1 MFYFYLLL
9 VIIFALTFW
18 LIWFLFN
25 KAWQKGLIFSALNF
39 VLLEIRFPK
48 VFETND
54 IGKEKEKLLVMEQ
67 FYNSLT
73 NILKEKIGLFKPKPY
88 LVFEIAVPEEGE
100 EIGFYVAVPKKF
112 QASIQRQIQ
121 GFFPEAEIN
130 AVNDYNIFNSK
141 GVSVGSILKTKK
153 NYILPFQTYKTLEA
167 STLGLITNSMALLKE
182 RGEGIALQI
191 LIKPTKLSSKSDAIK
206 VIKNLYQGKHLDKA
220 VGEIE
225 NPFSFIDAIRGFFNI
240 QKSEDKNKPFNLSA
254 SKQETLTP
262 LVQELIGAIDNKAR
276 QNLFEANIRI
286 LASTETEEEAL
297 QILSNVENAFAQFES
312 PDLNCFYGYRPIK
325 KALKNLIYNFSFR
338 IRSNKEVIW
347 LSGEE
352 LTSIF
357 HFPILKLE
365 TPKVRFL
372 KSKAAAPPAI
382 MPPSGIVLGK
392 NRFRNQ
398 EATIKLNPLDRR
410 RHLYIIGQTGTGK
423 SYLLRNLI
431 KQDIDSGAG
440 IGVIDP
446 HGDLVE
452 AILGL
457 VPSSRQNDVVLFDPA
472 DTEWPMGLN
481 LLEAATATE
490 KDFAIQEMIA
500 TFQKLF
506 LAEHL
511 GPVFEH
517 SMRNA
522 MLTLMADEENPGTLV
537 DIPRIFTD
545 PVFVR
550 QLLIKVTDP
559 LVRDFWEKEMLKM
572 SEQTKSEMIGYL
584 VSKVGRF
591 VENSMMRNIIG
602 QSRSGIDFNDIMNNG
617 KILLVNLSKGRLGEM
632 NSALL
637 GLIITAKLQM
647 AAFRRA
653 EERNEES
660 RRDFYLYM
668 DEFQNFTTDSIATI
682 LAEARKYRLNLILAH
697 QFIGQ
702 LTDKIRDSVFGNA
715 GSIIS
720 FRIGPEDTKFL
731 VKYFEPVF
739 NESDLINIDNRHAY
753 AKLLINGATTMP
765 FNIATE
771 DSPISSLDEAEKL
784 REMCR
789 QKYARS
795 RVEVEAMINKR
806 FKAINE

>member
-1 MFYFYLLL
+1 MKIMLYIYLLFIAIIAL
-9 VIIFALTFW
+9 VFW
-18 LIWFLFN
+18 LAWFLFN
-25 KAWQKGLIFSALNF
+25 RAWQKGLIFSALNF
-39 VLLEIRFPK
+39 VLLEVKFPR
-48 VFETND
+48 VLETID
-54 IGKEKEKLLVMEQ
+54 IGKEKEKLLIMEQ
-67 FYNSLT
+67 FYNSLA
-73 NILKEKIGLFKPKPY
+73 NLIKEKGGPFKPKPY
-88 LVFEIAVPEEGE
+88 LIFEIAVPEAGE
-100 EIGFYVAVPKKF
+100 EIGFYLAIPKKF
-112 QASIQRQIQ
+112 EIPAQRQIQ
-121 GFFPEAEIN
+121 GFFPEVEIN
-130 AVNDYNIFNSK
+130 AVNDYNIFNKK
-141 GVSVGSILKTKK
+141 GVSIGSILKTKR
-153 NYILPFQTYKTLEA
+153 NYILPFQTYKKLEA
-167 STLGLITNSMALLKE
+167 STLGLITSSMSLLRE
-182 RGEGIALQI
+182 QGEGIALQI
-191 LIKPTKLSSKSDAIK
+191 LIKPTGASSKSDAVKIIK
-206 VIKNLYQGKHLDKA
+206 RLYEGKNLDVALGELD
-220 VGEIE
+220 
-225 NPFSFIDAIRGFFNI
+225 NPFSFFDSIRNFFNL
-240 QKSEDKNKPFNLSA
+240 KSGKEKNKQPEPP
-254 SKQETLTP
+254 KTLTP
-262 LVQELIGAIDNKAR
+262 LVQELINAVDNKAK
-276 QNLFEANIRI
+276 QNLFEVNVRI
-286 LASTETEEEAL
+286 LASAETEEGAA

-312 PDLNCFYGYRPIK
+312 PDLNCFYGYRPVK
-325 KALKNLIYNFSFR
+325 SALKNLIYNFSFR
-338 IRSNKEVIW
+338 IWSNKEIIW
-347 LSGEE
+347 LSVEE
-352 LTSIF
+352 LTSIY
-357 HFPILKLE
+357 HFPIIKIE
-365 TPKVRFL
+365 TPKVKFL
-372 KSKAAAPPAI
+372 KAKAAAPPAV
-382 MPPSGIVLGK
+382 MPSAGIILGK
-392 NRFRNQ
+392 NRFRGQ
-398 EATIKLNPLDRR
+398 ETIIKLNPLDRR
-410 RHLYIIGQTGTGK
+410 RHLYVVGQTGTGK

-431 KQDIDSGAG
+431 KQDIDGGAG

-457 VPSSRQNDVVLFDPA
+457 VPLSRYNDVVLFDPA
-472 DTEWPMGLN
+472 DTEWPVGLN

-522 MLTLMADEENPGTLV
+522 MLTLMADEASPGTLV

-545 PVFVR
+545 PAFVR

-617 KILLVNLSKGRLGEM
+617 KILLVNLSKGRIGEM

-653 EERNEES
+653 EERSEES

-720 FRIGPEDTKFL
+720 FRIGPEDAKFL
-731 VKYFEPVF
+731 IKYFEPIF

-771 DSPISSLDEAEKL
+771 DSPETDLDKAEKL
-784 REMCR
+784 RELNR
-789 QKYARS
+789 QKYARP
-795 RVEVEAMINKR
+795 RQEVEDAISKR
-806 FKAINE
+806 FGSPTS

>member
-1 MFYFYLLL
+1 MFYLLL
-9 VIIFALTFW
+9 LLLILVILFL
-18 LIWFLFN
+18 LLWFLFN
-25 KAWQKGLIFSALNF
+25 RAWKKGLIFSALNF

-48 VFETND
+48 VLETSD

-73 NILKEKIGLFKPKPY
+73 SILREKRSFFAPKPY

-100 EIGFYVAVPKKF
+100 EIGFYLALPKNF
-112 QASIQRQIQ
+112 QSTIQRQIQ
-121 GFFPEAEIN
+121 GFFSEAEITFT
-130 AVNDYNIFNSK
+130 NDYNIFNK
-141 GVSVGSILKTKK
+141 QGVNIGSILKLKR
-153 NYILPFQTYKTLEA
+153 NYVLPFQTYKNLEA
-167 STLGLITNSMALLKE
+167 STLGIITNAISSLKKK
-182 RGEGIALQI
+182 GEGVAIQI
-191 LIKPTKLSSKSDAIK
+191 LIKPTKNSAKKDALKIIKQLYDGKNIDAAIGELESPLSS
-206 VIKNLYQGKHLDKA
+206 
-220 VGEIE
+220 IE
-225 NPFSFIDAIRGFFNI
+225 GLKEFFNI
-240 QKSEDKNKPFNLSA
+240 KKPEQKENKPLEP
-254 SKQETLTP
+254 KPTLTP
-262 LVQELIGAIDNKAR
+262 LAQELINTIDNKAK
-276 QNLFEANIRI
+276 QNLFAVNIRL
-286 LASTETEEEAL
+286 LASGETEEEAK
-297 QILSNVENAFAQFES
+297 QILSNIESAFAQFEF
-312 PDLNCFYGYRPIK
+312 PDLNRFYSFRPQKNI
-325 KALKNLIYNFSFR
+325 LKNLIYNFSFR
-338 IRSNKEVIW
+338 LFNDKENNW
-347 LSGEE
+347 LSSEE

-357 HFPILKLE
+357 HFPITKIE
-365 TPKVRFL
+365 TPRVRFI
-372 KSKAAAPPAI
+372 KSKTAAPPAI
-382 MPPSGIVLGK
+382 APSAGVILGK
-392 NRFRNQ
+392 NQFRNQ
-398 EATIKLNPLDRR
+398 ETAIKLNPIDRR

-440 IGVIDP
+440 IGIIDP

-457 VPSSRQNDVVLFDPA
+457 IPQHRINDVVLFDPA
-472 DTEWPMGLN
+472 DTEWPIGLN
-481 LLEAATATE
+481 LLEAITPTD
-490 KDFAIQEMIA
+490 KDFAVSEMIA

-522 MLTLMADEENPGTLV
+522 MLTLMADDVNPGTLA

-572 SEQTKSEMIGYL
+572 SDQTKSEMVGYL

-602 QSRSGIDFNDIMNNG
+602 QNRSGIDFNDIMNNG
-617 KILLVNLSKGRLGEM
+617 KILLVNLSKGRIGEM

-647 AAFRRA
+647 AAFKRA

-702 LTDKIRDSVFGNA
+702 LTEKIRDAVFGNV
-715 GSIIS
+715 GSLIS
-720 FRIGPEDTKFL
+720 FRIGPEDAKFL
-731 VKYFEPVF
+731 VNYFEPTF
-739 NESDLINIDNRHAY
+739 NESDLINVDNRHAY

-771 DSPISSLDEAEKL
+771 DSLESSLDEAEKIRNL
-784 REMCR
+784 CR
-789 QKYARS
+789 VKYARP
-795 RVEVEAMINKR
+795 RQEVENAISKR
-806 FKAINE
+806 FREIKE

>member
-1 MFYFYLLL
+1 MFYFLLFL
-9 VIIFALTFW
+9 FVLAFVFW
-18 LIWFLFN
+18 LAWFLFN

-39 VLLEIRFPK
+39 VLLELRFPK
-48 VFETND
+48 VLENAD
-54 IGKEKEKLLVMEQ
+54 VSKEKEKLLKMEQ
-67 FYNSLT
+67 FYNSLSS
-73 NILKEKIGLFKPKPY
+73 ILSEKSSLFKPKPY
-88 LVFEIAVPEEGE
+88 LVLEISVPEEGE
-100 EIGFYVAVPKKF
+100 EIGFYLAVPRKF
-112 QASIQRQIQ
+112 QSTIQRQVQ
-121 GFFPEAEIN
+121 GFFPEAEITM
-130 AVNDYNIFNSK
+130 VNDYNIFTKDGISI
-141 GVSVGSILKTKK
+141 GSVLKTEK
-153 NYILPFQTYKTLEA
+153 NYVLPFATYKKLEA
-167 STLGLITNSMALLKE
+167 STLGLITNSMSLLAEK
-182 RGEGIALQI
+182 GEGVALQI
-191 LIKPTKLSSKSDAIK
+191 FLKPIKKSSKIDAIK
-206 VIKNLYQGKHLDKA
+206 IIKRLYEGKSFDAALGELD
-220 VGEIE
+220 
-225 NPFSFIDAIRGFFNI
+225 NPFSFFDSIREFFGV
-240 QKSEDKNKPFNLSA
+240 KLEDKNKALKS
-254 SKQETLTP
+254 QEKLTP
-262 LVQELIGAIDNKAR
+262 LVEELINAIDNKAK
-276 QNLFEANIRI
+276 QNLFEVNIRI
-286 LASTETEEEAL
+286 LTSAKTEEQAI
-297 QILSNVENAFAQFES
+297 QILSNVESAFSQFEA
-312 PDLNCFYGYRPIK
+312 PDLNHFYSLRPIK
-325 KALKNLIYNFSFR
+325 SVLKKLIYNFSFR
-338 IRSNKEVIW
+338 IFNKKEVIF
-347 LSGEE
+347 LSSEE
-352 LTSIF
+352 LTSIY
-357 HFPILKLE
+357 HFPIIKIE

-372 KSKAAAPPAI
+372 KAKAAPPPAI
-382 MPPSGIVLGK
+382 LPAAGIILGK
-392 NRFRNQ
+392 NIYRGQ
-398 EATIKLNPLDRR
+398 EAVIRLNPLDRR
-410 RHLYIIGQTGTGK
+410 RHLYIVGQTGTGK
-423 SYLLRNLI
+423 SYLLRNQI

-440 IGVIDP
+440 VGIIDP

-452 AILGL
+452 AILGMIPQHRL
-457 VPSSRQNDVVLFDPA
+457 NDVVLFDPA

-481 LLEAATATE
+481 LLEASTPTE
-490 KDFAIQEMIA
+490 KDFAVSEMIA

-522 MLTLMADEENPGTLV
+522 MLTLMADDVNPGTLV

-602 QSRSGIDFNDIMNNG
+602 QSRSSIDFNDIMNNG
-617 KILLVNLSKGRLGEM
+617 KILLVNLSKGRIGEM

-647 AAFRRA
+647 AAFKRA

-702 LTDKIRDSVFGNA
+702 LTEKIRDSVFGNT
-715 GSIIS
+715 GSIVS
-720 FRIGPEDTKFL
+720 FRVGPEDAKFL

-753 AKLLINGATTMP
+753 AKLLINGATTTP
-765 FNIATE
+765 FNIVTE
-771 DSPISSLDEAEKL
+771 ETPDSSLDKAEKL
-784 REMCR
+784 RELCR
-789 QKYARS
+789 QKYAHPRA
-795 RVEVEAMINKR
+795 EV
-806 FKAINE
+806 

>member
-1 MFYFYLLL
+1 MFYY
-9 VIIFALTFW
+9 IIFILLTAAVLW
-18 LIWFLFN
+18 LVWFLFN
-25 KAWQKGLIFSALNF
+25 RAWQKGLIFSALNF
-39 VLLEIRFPK
+39 VLLEIKFPR
-48 VFETND
+48 VLETSD
-54 IGKEKEKLLVMEQ
+54 ASKEKEKLLVMEQ
-67 FYNSLT
+67 FYNSLA
-73 NILKEKIGLFKPKPY
+73 IVLKEKSGLLKPKPY
-88 LVFEIAVPEEGE
+88 LIFEIAVPEVGE
-100 EIGFYVAVPKKF
+100 EIGFYLAAPKKF
-112 QASIQRQIQ
+112 EVPIKRQIQ
-121 GFFPEAEIN
+121 GFFPEADIN
-130 AVNDYNIFNSK
+130 TVNDYNIFNKEGTSI
-141 GVSVGSILKTKK
+141 GSVLKTKK
-153 NYILPFQTYKTLEA
+153 NYILPFRTYKKLEA

-191 LIKPTKLSSKSDAIK
+191 LIKPAKASSKSDGAK
-206 VIKNLYQGKHLDKA
+206 VIKNMLAGKSLDA
-220 VGEIE
+220 SIGELE
-225 NPFSFIDAIRGFFNI
+225 SPVSFIDNVRNFFNI
-240 QKSEDKNKPFNLSA
+240 KQSQEIKKMVSA
-254 SKQETLTP
+254 ELTP
-262 LVQELIGAIDNKAR
+262 LVKELIEEINNKAK
-276 QNLFEANIRI
+276 QNLFEVNIRI
-286 LASTETEEEAL
+286 LASAETEENAL
-297 QILSNVENAFAQFES
+297 QILSNVENAFAQFEA
-312 PDLNCFYGYRPIK
+312 PDSNQFYSYRPIK
-325 KALKNLIYNFSFR
+325 KSLKNLIYNFSFR
-338 IRSNKEVIW
+338 IWGNKEVIW

-357 HFPILKLE
+357 HFPIIKIE
-365 TPKVRFL
+365 TPKIKFL
-372 KSKAAAPPAI
+372 KAKAAPPPAT
-382 MPPSGIVLGK
+382 MPSAGVILGK
-392 NRFRNQ
+392 NQFRGQ

-410 RHLYIIGQTGTGK
+410 RHLYIVGQTGTGK

-440 IGVIDP
+440 VGVIDP

-452 AILGL
+452 AILGII
-457 VPSSRQNDVVLFDPA
+457 PESRYNDVVLFDPA
-472 DTEWPMGLN
+472 DIEWPVGLN
-481 LLEAATATE
+481 LLEASTSTE
-490 KDFAIQEMIA
+490 KDFAIAEMIA

-522 MLTLMADEENPGTLV
+522 MLTLMADENSPGTLV

-545 PVFVR
+545 PIFVR
-550 QLLIKVTDP
+550 QLLIKVADP

-617 KILLVNLSKGRLGEM
+617 KILSVNLSKGRIGEM

-682 LAEARKYRLNLILAH
+682 LAEARKYRLNLVLAH

-715 GSIIS
+715 GSIVS
-720 FRIGPEDTKFL
+720 FRIGPEDAKFL
-731 VKYFEPVF
+731 IKYFEPVF

-753 AKLLINGATTMP
+753 AKLLVGGVTTMP

-771 DSPISSLDEAEKL
+771 DSPLGSLDEAERL
-784 REMCR
+784 RELSR
-789 QKYARS
+789 QKYALPRI
-795 RVEVEAMINKR
+795 EVEKNINKR
-806 FKAINE
+806 FGK

>member
-1 MFYFYLLL
+1 MTYYLILIL
-9 VIIFALTFW
+9 IIAIILWFV
-18 LIWFLFN
+18 WFLFN
-25 KAWQKGLIFSALNF
+25 RAWQKGLIFSALNF
-39 VLLEIRFPK
+39 TLLEIRLPK
-48 VFETND
+48 VIVETDVN
-54 IGKEKEKLLVMEQ
+54 KEKGKLLVMEQ
-67 FYNSLT
+67 FYNSLSS
-73 NILKEKIGLFKPKPY
+73 ILKEKSGLFKPKPY
-88 LVFEIAVPEEGE
+88 LIFEISVPEEGE
-100 EIGFYVAVPKKF
+100 EIGFYMAVPKKF
-112 QASIQRQIQ
+112 QQTIQRQIQ
-121 GFFPEAEIN
+121 GFFPQAEIN
-130 AVNDYNIFNSK
+130 AVNDYNIFNK
-141 GVSVGSILKTKK
+141 EGISVGSILKTKR
-153 NYILPFQTYKTLEA
+153 NYVLPFQTYKKLEV
-167 STLGLITNSMALLKE
+167 STLGLITNAMSLLKE

-191 LIKPTKLSSKSDAIK
+191 LVKPTGASSKRDAIK
-206 VIKNLYQGKHLDKA
+206 VIKNLFAGKSLDAA
-220 VGEIE
+220 VGELESPI
-225 NPFSFIDAIRGFFNI
+225 SFVDNIRKFLSI
-240 QKSEDKNKPFNLSA
+240 KQQEEIKKPALA
-254 SKQETLTP
+254 ELTP
-262 LVQELIGAIDNKAR
+262 LVKELIEEIDNKAK
-276 QNLFEANIRI
+276 QNLFEVSIRI
-286 LASTETEEEAL
+286 LASAKTEEEAL
-297 QILSNVENAFAQFES
+297 QILSNTENAFSQFEM
-312 PDLNCFYGYRPIK
+312 PDLNHFYSYRPIK

-338 IRSNKEVIW
+338 ILNRKETIW

-357 HFPILKLE
+357 HFPIIKIE

-372 KSKAAAPPAI
+372 KSKMAPPPAV
-382 MPPSGIVLGK
+382 MPSAGIILGN

-398 EATIKLNPLDRR
+398 EAVIKLNPLDRR
-410 RHLYIIGQTGTGK
+410 RHFYVVGQTGTGK

-440 IGVIDP
+440 VGVIDP

-457 VPSSRQNDVVLFDPA
+457 VPPSRYSDVVLFDPA
-472 DTEWPMGLN
+472 DTEWPVGLN
-481 LLEAATATE
+481 LLEAGTATE

-522 MLTLMADEENPGTLV
+522 MLTLMADEINPGTLA

-572 SEQTKSEMIGYL
+572 SEQTKSEMVGYL

-602 QSRSGIDFNDIMNNG
+602 QSRSGIDFSDIMNNG
-617 KILLVNLSKGRLGEM
+617 KILLVNLSKGRIGEM
-632 NSALL
+632 NSALI

-647 AAFRRA
+647 AAFKRA
-653 EERNEES
+653 EERSEES

-682 LAEARKYRLNLILAH
+682 LAEARKYRLNLTLSH

-720 FRIGPEDTKFL
+720 FRIGPEDAKFL

-739 NESDLINIDNRHAY
+739 NESDLINIDNRNAY
-753 AKLLINGATTMP
+753 AKLLINGATTAP

-771 DSPISSLDEAEKL
+771 DSPESSLDKAEKL
-784 REMCR
+784 REMSR
-789 QKYARS
+789 QKYASPRQK
-795 RVEVEAMINKR
+795 VEDMINKR
-806 FKAINE
+806 FRTINE

>member
-1 MFYFYLLL
+1 MFYYLIFLFFLALIFCLL
-9 VIIFALTFW
+9 
-18 LIWFLFN
+18 WFLFN
-25 KAWQKGLIFSALNF
+25 RAWKNGLIFSALNF
-39 VLLEIRFPK
+39 VLLEVRLPR
-48 VFETND
+48 VLETSDVN
-54 IGKEKEKLLVMEQ
+54 KEKEKLLVMGQ

-73 NILKEKIGLFKPKPY
+73 SILQEKRGFFSPKPY
-88 LVFEIAVPEEGE
+88 LVFEIAVPEDGE
-100 EIGFYVAVPKKF
+100 EIGFYLALTKNF
-112 QASIQRQIQ
+112 QNTSQRQIQ
-121 GFFPEAEIN
+121 GFFPEAEVI
-130 AVNDYNIFNSK
+130 AVNDYNIFNQR
-141 GVSVGSILKTKK
+141 GANIGSVLKIKK
-153 NYILPFQTYKTLEA
+153 NYVLPFQTYKKLEA
-167 STLGLITNSMALLKE
+167 STLGIITNAISPLNQK
-182 RGEGIALQI
+182 GEGAAIQI
-191 LIKPTKLSSKSDAIK
+191 LVRPTKSSAKKDAIK
-206 VIKNLYQGKHLDKA
+206 VIKNLYDGKSIDA
-220 VGEIE
+220 AIGELE
-225 NPFSFIDAIRGFFNI
+225 NPLSPFEGLREFFNI
-240 QKSEDKNKPFNLSA
+240 KKPSNKDNKSFEPKP
-254 SKQETLTP
+254 TLTP
-262 LVQELIGAIDNKAR
+262 LTQELISAIDNKAK
-276 QNLFEANIRI
+276 QNLFAVSIR
-286 LASTETEEEAL
+286 LLVSGETEEIAS
-297 QILSNVENAFAQFES
+297 QILSNIENAFTQFEF
-312 PDLNCFYGYRPIK
+312 PDLNNFFSFRPQKNILK
-325 KALKNLIYNFSFR
+325 KLIYNFSFR
-338 IRSNKEVIW
+338 LFNNKEINW

-357 HFPILKLE
+357 HFPIIKIE
-365 TPKVRFL
+365 TPKVRFI
-372 KSKAAAPPAI
+372 KSKTAAPPAI
-382 MPPSGIVLGK
+382 APSAGVILGV
-392 NRFRNQ
+392 NQFRNQ
-398 EATIKLNPLDRR
+398 KTTIKLSPVDRR
-410 RHLYIIGQTGTGK
+410 RHLYVIGQTGTGK

-440 IGVIDP
+440 VGIIDP

-452 AILGL
+452 AILGMI
-457 VPSSRQNDVVLFDPA
+457 PSHRINDVILFDPA
-472 DTEWPMGLN
+472 DTEWPIGLN
-481 LLEAATATE
+481 LLEASTPTE
-490 KDFAIQEMIA
+490 KDFAASEMIA

-522 MLTLMADEENPGTLV
+522 MLTLMDDDVNPGTLA

-572 SEQTKSEMIGYL
+572 SDQTKSEMVGYL

-602 QSRSGIDFNDIMNNG
+602 QNRSGIDFNDVMNNG
-617 KILLVNLSKGRLGEM
+617 KILLVNLSKGRIGEM

-668 DEFQNFTTDSIATI
+668 DEFQNFTTESIATI

-715 GSIIS
+715 GSIVS
-720 FRIGPEDTKFL
+720 FRIGPEDAKFL

-753 AKLLINGATTMP
+753 VKLLLNGATTTP
-765 FNIATE
+765 FNIMTE
-771 DSPISSLDEAEKL
+771 ETPLSSLDEADKL
-784 REMCR
+784 RNICR
-789 QKYARS
+789 AKYAKPRK
-795 RVEVEAMINKR
+795 EVEEIISKR
-806 FKAINE
+806 FRTINE

>member
-1 MFYFYLLL
+1 MFYYLIFILAITIVLL
-9 VIIFALTFW
+9 FA
-18 LIWFLFN
+18 WFLFN
-25 KAWQKGLIFSALNF
+25 RAWRKGIIFSSLNF
-39 VLLEIRFPK
+39 ILLEIRFPK
-48 VFETND
+48 ILESAD
-54 IGKEKEKLLVMEQ
+54 INKEKEKLLVMEQ
-67 FYNSLT
+67 FYNSL
-73 NILKEKIGLFKPKPY
+73 NAILQKESGLFSSKPY
-88 LVFEIAVPEEGE
+88 MVFEIAVPEEGE
-100 EIGFYVAVPKKF
+100 EIGFYLALPKKF
-112 QASIQRQIQ
+112 QNTIQRQIQ
-121 GFFPEAEIN
+121 GFFPEAQIEPI
-130 AVNDYNIFNSK
+130 NDYNIFNRSGK
-141 GVSVGSILKTKK
+141 SAGSTLRLKR
-153 NYILPFQTYKTLEA
+153 NYILPFQTYKKLEA
-167 STLGLITNSMALLKE
+167 STLGLITNAVSSLKAK
-182 RGEGIALQI
+182 GEGVALQI
-191 LIKPTKLSSKSDAIK
+191 LVKPTKYSSKSDAVK
-206 VIKNLYQGKHLDKA
+206 VIKHLYQGKHLDKA
-220 VGEIE
+220 VNEIE
-225 NPFSFIDAIRGFFNI
+225 NPLSFIDVFREFFNI
-240 QKSEDKNKPFNLSA
+240 KKSDDKNKSANLP
-254 SKQETLTP
+254 KTLTP
-262 LVQELIGAIDNKAR
+262 LTQDLINAIDNKAK
-276 QNLFEANIRI
+276 QNLFEVNIRI
-286 LASTETEEEAL
+286 LVSAETDEEAA
-297 QILSNVENAFAQFES
+297 QILSNIESAFAQFEF
-312 PDLNCFYGYRPIK
+312 PDLNSFYGARPQKRI
-325 KALKNLIYNFSFR
+325 LKNLIYNFSFR
-338 IRSNKEVIW
+338 LFNRSESVW

-352 LTSIF
+352 LTSIY
-357 HFPILKLE
+357 HFPIIKIE
-365 TPKVRFL
+365 TPKVRFV
-372 KSKAAAPPAI
+372 KAKAAAPPAI
-382 MPPSGIVLGK
+382 LPASGVILGR
-392 NRFRNQ
+392 NQFRNQ
-398 EATIKLNPLDRR
+398 ETTIKLNPLDRR
-410 RHLYIIGQTGTGK
+410 SHLYIVGQTGTGK

-440 IGVIDP
+440 VGVIDP

-457 VPSSRQNDVVLFDPA
+457 VPRSRYNDVVLFDPA
-472 DTEWPMGLN
+472 DTEWPVGLN

-522 MLTLMADEENPGTLV
+522 MLTLMADEANPGTLA

-602 QSRSGIDFNDIMNNG
+602 QNRSGIDFNDINNNG
-617 KILLVNLSKGRLGEM
+617 KILLVNLSKGRIGEM

-653 EERNEES
+653 EERNEEL

-682 LAEARKYRLNLILAH
+682 LAEARKYRLNLTLAH

-702 LTDKIRDSVFGNA
+702 LTEKIRDSVFGNI

-720 FRIGPEDTKFL
+720 FRIGPDDAKFL
-731 VKYFEPVF
+731 VKQLEPIF
-739 NESDLINIDNRHAY
+739 GESDLINIDNQHAD
-753 AKLLINGATTMP
+753 AKMLINGATTAP
-765 FNIATE
+765 FNIKTE
-771 DSPISSLDEAEKL
+771 TAKEGSLDEAEKL
-784 REMCR
+784 RELCR
-789 QKYARS
+789 QKYARP
-795 RVEVEAMINKR
+795 RQEVEDMISRR
-806 FKAINE
+806 FRNINE

>member
-1 MFYFYLLL
+1 MFYFILLL
-9 VIIFALTFW
+9 
-18 LIWFLFN
+18 LILAFLFLLVWFLFN
-25 KAWQKGLIFSALNF
+25 RAWRKGIIFSSLNF
-39 VLLEIRFPK
+39 ILLEIRFPK
-48 VFETND
+48 ILESAD
-54 IGKEKEKLLVMEQ
+54 INKEKEKLLVMEQ
-67 FYNSLT
+67 FYNSL
-73 NILKEKIGLFKPKPY
+73 NAILQKESGLFSSKPY
-88 LVFEIAVPEEGE
+88 MVFEIAVPEEGE
-100 EIGFYVAVPKKF
+100 EIGFYLALPKKF
-112 QASIQRQIQ
+112 QNTIQRQIQ
-121 GFFPEAEIN
+121 GFFPEAQIEPI
-130 AVNDYNIFNSK
+130 NDYNIFNRSGK
-141 GVSVGSILKTKK
+141 SAGSTLRLKR
-153 NYILPFQTYKTLEA
+153 NYILPFQTYKKLEA
-167 STLGLITNSMALLKE
+167 STLGLITNAVSSLKAK
-182 RGEGIALQI
+182 GEGVALQI
-191 LIKPTKLSSKSDAIK
+191 LVKPTKYSSKSDAVK
-206 VIKNLYQGKHLDKA
+206 VIKHLYQGKHLDKA
-220 VGEIE
+220 VNEIE
-225 NPFSFIDAIRGFFNI
+225 NPLSFIDVFREFFNI
-240 QKSEDKNKPFNLSA
+240 KKSDDKNKSA
-254 SKQETLTP
+254 ELPKTLTP
-262 LVQELIGAIDNKAR
+262 LTQDLINAIDNKAK
-276 QNLFEANIRI
+276 QNLFEVNIRI
-286 LASTETEEEAL
+286 LVSAETDEEAA
-297 QILSNVENAFAQFES
+297 QILSNIESAFAQFEF
-312 PDLNCFYGYRPIK
+312 PDLNSFYGARPQKRI
-325 KALKNLIYNFSFR
+325 LKNLIYNFSFR
-338 IRSNKEVIW
+338 LFNKSESIW
-347 LSGEE
+347 VSGEE
-352 LTSIF
+352 LTSIY
-357 HFPILKLE
+357 HFPIIKIE
-365 TPKVRFL
+365 TPKVRFV
-372 KSKAAAPPAI
+372 KAKAAAPPAI
-382 MPPSGIVLGK
+382 LPASGVILGR
-392 NRFRNQ
+392 NQFRNQ
-398 EATIKLNPLDRR
+398 ETTIKLNPLDRR
-410 RHLYIIGQTGTGK
+410 RHLYIVGQTGTGK

-431 KQDIDSGAG
+431 KQDIDGGAG
-440 IGVIDP
+440 VGIIDP

-452 AILGL
+452 AILGFI
-457 VPSSRQNDVVLFDPA
+457 PRSRYNDVVLFDPA
-472 DTEWPMGLN
+472 DTEWPVGLN

-522 MLTLMADEENPGTLV
+522 MLTLMADEANPGTLV

-545 PVFVR
+545 PTFVR

-617 KILLVNLSKGRLGEM
+617 KILLVNLSKGRIGEM

-715 GSIIS
+715 GSIAS
-720 FRIGPEDTKFL
+720 FRIGPEDAKFL

-753 AKLLINGATTMP
+753 VKLLLNGATTTP
-765 FNIATE
+765 FNIMTE
-771 DSPISSLDEAEKL
+771 DSPESSLDEAEKL
-784 REMCR
+784 RELNR

-795 RVEVEAMINKR
+795 RQDVENMINRR
-806 FKAINE
+806 FRTISE

>member
-1 MFYFYLLL
+1 MLYYLIFILAVAIILWL
-9 VIIFALTFW
+9 V
-18 LIWFLFN
+18 WFLFN
-25 KAWQKGLIFSALNF
+25 RAWQKGLIFSALNF
-39 VLLEIRFPK
+39 LLLEVRFPR
-48 VFETND
+48 VLETID
-54 IGKEKEKLLVMEQ
+54 AAKEKGKLLITEQ

-73 NILKEKIGLFKPKPY
+73 SILQEKRSFFAPKPY
-88 LVFEIAVPEEGE
+88 LVFEIAIPEEGE
-100 EIGFYVAVPKKF
+100 EIGFYLAIPKNF
-112 QASIQRQIQ
+112 QNTIQRQIQ
-121 GFFPEAEIN
+121 GFFPEAEISV
-130 AVNDYNIFNSK
+130 VNDYNIFNK
-141 GVSVGSILKTKK
+141 EGISVGSVLKTKK
-153 NYILPFQTYKTLEA
+153 NYILPFKTYKKLEA
-167 STLGLITNSMALLKE
+167 STLGIITNSMALLKE
-182 RGEGIALQI
+182 HGEGAALQI
-191 LIKPTKLSSKSDAIK
+191 LVRPTKASSKGDGIK
-206 VIKNLYQGKHLDKA
+206 VIKNLFAGKSLDEGL
-220 VGEIE
+220 GELE
-225 NPFSFIDAIRGFFNI
+225 SPVSFIDNIRKFLSVKQPQEI
-240 QKSEDKNKPFNLSA
+240 KKPVLA
-254 SKQETLTP
+254 ELTP
-262 LVQELIGAIDNKAR
+262 LVKELIEAIDNKAK
-276 QNLFEANIRI
+276 QNLFEVNIRI
-286 LASTETEEEAL
+286 LASAEIEENAL
-297 QILSNVENAFAQFES
+297 QILSNIENAFAQFEA
-312 PDLNCFYGYRPIK
+312 PDLNQFYGYRPVK
-325 KALKNLIYNFSFR
+325 SALKNLIYNFSFR
-338 IRSNKEVIW
+338 LWNNKETIW
-347 LSGEE
+347 LGAEE

-357 HFPILKLE
+357 HLPIIKIE

-372 KSKAAAPPAI
+372 KAKSAAPPAI
-382 MPPSGIVLGK
+382 LPSAGVVLGK
-392 NRFRNQ
+392 NQFRGQ
-398 EATIKLNPLDRR
+398 ETIIKLNPLDRR
-410 RHLYIIGQTGTGK
+410 RHLYIVGQTGTGK

-431 KQDIDSGAG
+431 KQDIDGGAG
-440 IGVIDP
+440 VGVIDP

-457 VPSSRQNDVVLFDPA
+457 VPRHRLNDVVLFDPA
-472 DTEWPMGLN
+472 DTEWPVGLN
-481 LLEAATATE
+481 LLEAATTTE

-545 PVFVR
+545 PAFVR
-550 QLLIKVTDP
+550 QLLIKVSDP
-559 LVRDFWEKEMLKM
+559 LVRDYWEKELLKM

-591 VENSMMRNIIG
+591 VENTMIRNIIG

-617 KILLVNLSKGRLGEM
+617 KILLVNLSKGRIGEM

-682 LAEARKYRLNLILAH
+682 LAEARKYRLNLVLAH

-720 FRIGPEDTKFL
+720 FRVGPEDAKFL

-753 AKLLINGATTMP
+753 AKLLVSGATTMP

-771 DSPISSLDEAEKL
+771 DSPQTSLDEAEKL
-784 REMCR
+784 RELSR
-789 QKYARS
+789 QKYALAKN
-795 RVEVEAMINKR
+795 EVESNINKR
-806 FKAINE
+806 FGNKIF

>member
-1 MFYFYLLL
+1 MIYYLIFILIIVL
-9 VIIFALTFW
+9 VLWFTL
-18 LIWFLFN
+18 FLFN

-39 VLLEIRFPK
+39 VLIEIRFPK
-48 VFETND
+48 IIESSDTN
-54 IGKEKEKLLVMEQ
+54 KEKGKLVIMEQ
-67 FYNSLT
+67 FYNSLA
-73 NILKEKIGLFKPKPY
+73 NILKEKSSLFQPKPY
-88 LVFEIAVPEEGE
+88 LIFEIAVPGEGE

-112 QASIQRQIQ
+112 KIAIQRQLQ
-121 GFFPEAEIN
+121 GFFPEAETN
-130 AVNDYNIFNSK
+130 AVNDYNIFESR
-141 GVSVGSILKTKK
+141 GVNIGSILKTKK
-153 NYILPFQTYKTLEA
+153 NYVLPFQTYKKLEN
-167 STLGLITNSMALLKE
+167 STLGLITSSMALLKE

-191 LIKPTKLSSKSDAIK
+191 LVKPVKISSKSDAVKIIK
-206 VIKNLYQGKHLDKA
+206 KLYEGKSFDSSLSELDSP
-220 VGEIE
+220 I
-225 NPFSFIDAIRGFFNI
+225 SFFDNIRNFFNI
-240 QKSEDKNKPFNLSA
+240 QKPEEKNKLTNPLSE
-254 SKQETLTP
+254 KQPLTP
-262 LVQELIGAIDNKAR
+262 LAQELINDIDNKAK
-276 QNLFEANIRI
+276 QSLFEVNIRI
-286 LASTETEEEAL
+286 LASAETEEAAL
-297 QILSNVENAFAQFES
+297 QILSNVENAFAQFEA
-312 PDLNCFYGYRPIK
+312 PDLNQFYGYHPVK

-338 IRSNKEVIW
+338 IFNKKETVW

-357 HFPILKLE
+357 HFPIIKIE
-365 TPKVRFL
+365 TPKIRFL
-372 KSKAAAPPAI
+372 KAKMAAPPAI
-382 MPPSGIVLGK
+382 LPAAGIILGK
-392 NRFRNQ
+392 NQFRNQ
-398 EATIKLNPLDRR
+398 ETVIKLNPLDRR
-410 RHLYIIGQTGTGK
+410 RHFYLIGQTGTGK

-431 KQDIDSGAG
+431 KQDIDGGAG
-440 IGVIDP
+440 VGVIDP

-457 VPSSRQNDVVLFDPA
+457 VPSHRYNDVVLFDPA
-472 DTEWPMGLN
+472 DIEWPVGLN
-481 LLEAATATE
+481 LLEAATPTE

-522 MLTLMADEENPGTLV
+522 MLTLMADEANPGTLV

-545 PVFVR
+545 PAFVR

-559 LVRDFWEKEMLKM
+559 LVRDFWEKELLKM

-602 QSRSGIDFNDIMNNG
+602 QNRSGIDFNDIMNNG
-617 KILLVNLSKGRLGEM
+617 KILLVNLSKGRIGET

-647 AAFRRA
+647 AAFKRA
-653 EERNEES
+653 EEKNEES

-668 DEFQNFTTDSIATI
+668 DEFQNFTTDSVATI

-702 LTDKIRDSVFGNA
+702 LTEKIKDSVFGNA
-715 GSIIS
+715 GSIAS
-720 FRIGPEDTKFL
+720 FRIGPEDAKFL

-753 AKLLINGATTMP
+753 LKLLINGATSVP
-765 FNIATE
+765 FNIKTE

-784 REMCR
+784 REFSR
-789 QKYARS
+789 QKYARPRQ
-795 RVEVEAMINKR
+795 RVDDMISKR
-806 FKAINE
+806 FR

>member
-1 MFYFYLLL
+1 MFYFLIFLFFTA
-9 VIIFALTFW
+9 IIFW
-18 LIWFLFN
+18 SIWFLFN
-25 KAWQKGLIFSALNF
+25 RAWQKGLIFSVLNF
-39 VLLEIRFPK
+39 ILLEIRFPK
-48 VFETND
+48 FIETTD
-54 IGKEKEKLLVMEQ
+54 ISKEKEKLAVMEQ
-67 FYNSLT
+67 FYNSLI
-73 NILKEKIGLFKPKPY
+73 NILKEKSSFLNPRPY
-88 LVFEIAVPEEGE
+88 LVFEIAVPEVGE
-100 EIGFYVAVPKKF
+100 EIGFYMAVPKKL
-112 QASIQRQIQ
+112 QLAVQRQIQ

-130 AVNDYNIFNSK
+130 AVNDYNIFNNE
-141 GVSVGSILKTKK
+141 GVSVGSVLKTKK
-153 NYILPFQTYKTLEA
+153 NYVLPFQTYKKLEA
-167 STLGLITNSMALLKE
+167 STLGLITNSMTMLKE
-182 RGEGIALQI
+182 HGEGTALQI
-191 LIKPTKLSSKSDAIK
+191 LVKPVKVSSKNDAVKIIK
-206 VIKNLYQGKHLDKA
+206 RLYEGKSFDSALGELDS
-220 VGEIE
+220 
-225 NPFSFIDAIRGFFNI
+225 PFSFFDGIRNFFNVN
-240 QKSEDKNKPFNLSA
+240 QSKEKEKQFKPP
-254 SKQETLTP
+254 ETLTP
-262 LVQELIGAIDNKAR
+262 LTSELITAIDNKAR
-276 QNLFEANIRI
+276 QSLFEVNIRI
-286 LASTETEEEAL
+286 LASARSEDETAS
-297 QILSNVENAFAQFES
+297 ILSNTENAFAQFEA
-312 PDLNCFYGYRPIK
+312 PDLNQFYGYRPVK

-338 IRSNKEVIW
+338 IFNKKETIW

-357 HFPILKLE
+357 HFPIIKIE
-365 TPKVRFL
+365 TPKVKFL
-372 KSKAAAPPAI
+372 KAKAAPPPAI
-382 MPPSGIVLGK
+382 LPLSGVILGK

-398 EATIKLNPLDRR
+398 EAVVKLNPLDRR

-440 IGVIDP
+440 VGVIDP

-452 AILGL
+452 AVLGL
-457 VPSSRQNDVVLFDPA
+457 VPHSRYNDVVLFDPA
-472 DTEWPMGLN
+472 DIEWPVGLN

-522 MLTLMADEENPGTLV
+522 MLTLMADEANPGTLV

-545 PVFVR
+545 PTFVR

-559 LVRDFWEKEMLKM
+559 LVRDFWEKEILKM

-602 QSRSGIDFNDIMNNG
+602 QNRSGIDFNDIINNG
-617 KILLVNLSKGRLGEM
+617 KILLVNLSKGRIGEM

-653 EERNEES
+653 QERNEES

-668 DEFQNFTTDSIATI
+668 DEFQNFTTDSISTI

-715 GSIIS
+715 GSIVS
-720 FRIGPEDTKFL
+720 FRIGPEDAKFL

-753 AKLLINGATTMP
+753 AKLLISGATTAP

-771 DSPISSLDEAEKL
+771 ETPPSSLDEAEKL
-784 REMCR
+784 RELNR
-789 QKYARS
+789 QKYARP
-795 RVEVEAMINKR
+795 RQKVEDTINKR
-806 FKAINE
+806 FRNINE

>member
-1 MFYFYLLL
+1 M
-9 VIIFALTFW
+9 
-18 LIWFLFN
+18 
-25 KAWQKGLIFSALNF
+25 IFSSLNF

-48 VFETND
+48 ILESAD
-54 IGKEKEKLLVMEQ
+54 INKEKEKLLVMEQ
-67 FYNSLT
+67 FYNSLNT
-73 NILKEKIGLFKPKPY
+73 ILQKEKGFFSPKPHM
-88 LVFEIAVPEEGE
+88 VFEIAVPEEGE
-100 EIGFYVAVPKKF
+100 EIGFYLALPKKF
-112 QASIQRQIQ
+112 QNTIQRQIQ
-121 GFFPEAEIN
+121 GFFPEAQIEP
-130 AVNDYNIFNSK
+130 VNDYNIFNRNGK
-141 GVSVGSILKTKK
+141 NVGSTLRLKR
-153 NYILPFQTYKTLEA
+153 NYILPFQTYKKLEA
-167 STLGLITNSMALLKE
+167 STLGLITNSVSSLKAK
-182 RGEGIALQI
+182 GEGVALQI
-191 LIKPTKLSSKSDAIK
+191 LVRPTKYSSKSDAIK
-206 VIKNLYQGKHLDKA
+206 VIKHLYQGKHLDKA
-220 VGEIE
+220 MSEIE
-225 NPFSFIDAIRGFFNI
+225 NPLSFIDIFREFFNI
-240 QKSEDKNKPFNLSA
+240 KKSEDKNKSA
-254 SKQETLTP
+254 DLPAERQTLTP
-262 LVQELIGAIDNKAR
+262 LTQDLINAVDNKAK
-276 QNLFEANIRI
+276 QNLFEINIRI
-286 LASTETEEEAL
+286 LVSAETDEEAA
-297 QILSNVENAFAQFES
+297 QILSNIESAFAQFEF
-312 PDLNCFYGYRPIK
+312 PDLNSFYSARPQKRI
-325 KALKNLIYNFSFR
+325 LKNLIYNFSFR
-338 IRSNKEVIW
+338 LFNKSESIW
-347 LSGEE
+347 ISSEE

-357 HFPILKLE
+357 HFPIIKME
-365 TPKVRFL
+365 TPKVRFV
-372 KSKAAAPPAI
+372 KAKAAAPPAV
-382 MPPSGIVLGK
+382 MPSAGVILGK
-392 NRFRNQ
+392 NSFRNQ
-398 EATIKLNPLDRR
+398 ETIIKLNPLDRR
-410 RHLYIIGQTGTGK
+410 RHLYIVGQTGTGK

-457 VPSSRQNDVVLFDPA
+457 VPPSRHNDVILFDPA
-472 DTEWPMGLN
+472 DTEWPIGLN

-522 MLTLMADEENPGTLV
+522 MLTLMADEASPGTLV

-545 PVFVR
+545 PTFVR

-617 KILLVNLSKGRLGEM
+617 KILLVNLSKGRIGEM

-653 EERNEES
+653 QERNEES

-715 GSIIS
+715 GSIAS
-720 FRIGPEDTKFL
+720 FRIGPEDAKFL

-753 AKLLINGATTMP
+753 AKLLVNGATTMP

-771 DSPISSLDEAEKL
+771 ESPVSSLDEAEKL

-789 QKYARS
+789 QKYAKPRK
-795 RVEVEAMINKR
+795 EVEELISKR
-806 FKAINE
+806 FRNINE